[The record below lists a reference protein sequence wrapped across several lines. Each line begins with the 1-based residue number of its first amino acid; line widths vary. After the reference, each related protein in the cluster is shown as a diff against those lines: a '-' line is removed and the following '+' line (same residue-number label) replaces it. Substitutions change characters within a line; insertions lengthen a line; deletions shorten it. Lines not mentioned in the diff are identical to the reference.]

1 MSAQG
6 GAPTD
11 AAGGAARE
19 TVADTAPGPSTQ
31 PPAAMPVV
39 AWLVPA
45 EPWLGR
51 LSATIA
57 SLAGGHDAPVF
68 EPHVTLHVG
77 ATAAPGALPGALARL
92 AASLAPV
99 AMTAGATAHDRPWH
113 HTLYVELEAPG
124 LPAMQRRVAEAL
136 AAPGDYALAPHLS
149 LLYRE
154 DLPEP
159 VRAALAAA
167 HRLDGARIVFDTLVL
182 VRPQPGGDLSD
193 VRRIDTTLR
202 ARLGAAPP

>member
-1 MSAQG
+1 MSDGPVAAG
-6 GAPTD
+6 NASPGAPDEAST
-11 AAGGAARE
+11 GAPAR
-19 TVADTAPGPSTQ
+19 TPDR
-31 PPAAMPVV
+31 PPMPVV

-45 EPWLGR
+45 EPWLAR

-57 SLAGGHDAPVF
+57 ALAHEHDAPCF

-77 ATAAPGALPGALARL
+77 ATAAPDALPDALARL
-92 AASLAPV
+92 AAALAPV

-113 HTLYVELEAPG
+113 HTLYVALDAPG
-124 LPAMQRRVAEAL
+124 LASMQRQVADAL

-154 DLPEP
+154 DLP
-159 VRAALAAA
+159 VALRASLAAA

-182 VRPQPGGDLSD
+182 VRPLPGGDLSD
-193 VRRIDTTLR
+193 VSRIDTTLR
-202 ARLGAAPP
+202 ARLGAAPR